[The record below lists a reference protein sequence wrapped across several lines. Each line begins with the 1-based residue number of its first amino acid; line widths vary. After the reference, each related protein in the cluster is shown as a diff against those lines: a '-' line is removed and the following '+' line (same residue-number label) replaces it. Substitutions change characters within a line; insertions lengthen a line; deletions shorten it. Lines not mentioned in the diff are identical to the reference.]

1 MRTWNRSHIH
11 APAPLFL
18 CPELGTR
25 DVSGWFVRSVCRCD
39 GLATEGM
46 PTALVHKRRLA
57 WRNAT
62 AMQRADA
69 DLFGAHSK
77 RRQLTMDLNRSI
89 DYRAYCPPRYTL
101 EVSNVDGDMCRHPDG
116 NNWVR
121 NGLSPGPNP
130 LRAVRKVQPSR

>member
-1 MRTWNRSHIH
+1 
-11 APAPLFL
+11 
-18 CPELGTR
+18 
-25 DVSGWFVRSVCRCD
+25 
-39 GLATEGM
+39 
-46 PTALVHKRRLA
+46 
-57 WRNAT
+57 
-62 AMQRADA
+62 MQRADA

-77 RRQLTMDLNRSI
+77 RRQLTLDLNRSI

-101 EVSNVDGDMCRHPDG
+101 EVSNVDGDLCRHPDG